1 MIARA
6 IGILKCSP
14 TLNLRVLYKR
24 IQAPARRVERIITVH
39 AAMDR
44 GVPPDRS
51 FLNWNASHL
60 SHKPNRDSH
69 VGPRFMTSIHLPV
82 LLAPIL
88 NTWLAPLIGKAERGS
103 VTIVD
108 GTFGGGGH
116 ALQIARRLRDGDT
129 LVGIDRD
136 PLPIRRFIE
145 SAAASTDQ
153 NPAPPRPSD
162 SSPRDEHWIEWSG
175 ILPSGCRLVL
185 ANASYCALPEI
196 LEELGQSRVHG
207 ILLDLGLSSDQLE
220 DADRGFSFRLDAP
233 LDLRFNPT
241 LGISASQWLLK
252 HSEEEIA
259 NAIYLYGEERFSRRI
274 ARAIVERNRTAPIAT
289 SKELADL
296 IHRAVPGKIHGRVD
310 SATRTF
316 QALRI
321 AVNRELE
328 HVERAMNELPEL
340 LAEGDRNEH
349 PGGTP
354 AGELAVIS
362 FHSLEDRIV
371 KHAMREDPRLEVLTK
386 KPLVATESEIGEN
399 PRSRSAKLRIAR
411 RISIAAPK
419 NGF

>member
-1 MIARA
+1 
-6 IGILKCSP
+6 
-14 TLNLRVLYKR
+14 
-24 IQAPARRVERIITVH
+24 
-39 AAMDR
+39 
-44 GVPPDRS
+44 
-51 FLNWNASHL
+51 
-60 SHKPNRDSH
+60 
-69 VGPRFMTSIHLPV
+69 MTSIHLPV

-88 NTWLAPLIGKAERGS
+88 NSWLAPLIGNAARGP
-103 VTIVD
+103 VTLVD

-116 ALQIARRLRDGDT
+116 ALQIAARLRDGDT
-129 LVGIDRD
+129 LIGIDRD

-145 SAAASTDQ
+145 SVSAPSDQ
-153 NPAPPRPSD
+153 NPSFSLPSD
-162 SSPRDEHWIEWSG
+162 TPLLHERWMEWSG

-196 LEELGQSRVHG
+196 LKELGQSQVHG

-220 DADRGFSFRLDAP
+220 DSDRGFSFRLDAP

-252 HSEEEIA
+252 HSEQEIA
-259 NAIYLYGEERFSRRI
+259 DAIYQYGEERFSRRI

-340 LAEGDRNEH
+340 LAEGDCSERS
-349 PGGTP
+349 GATP
-354 AGELAVIS
+354 PGELAVIS

-371 KHAMREDPRLEVLTK
+371 KHAMRDDPRLEVLTK
-386 KPLVATESEIGEN
+386 KPLVASESEIDEN

-411 RISIAAPK
+411 RVRVAAP
-419 NGF
+419 

>member
-1 MIARA
+1 
-6 IGILKCSP
+6 
-14 TLNLRVLYKR
+14 
-24 IQAPARRVERIITVH
+24 
-39 AAMDR
+39 
-44 GVPPDRS
+44 
-51 FLNWNASHL
+51 
-60 SHKPNRDSH
+60 
-69 VGPRFMTSIHLPV
+69 MTSIHLPV
-82 LLAPIL
+82 LLSPIL
-88 NTWLAPLIGKAERGS
+88 NNWLTPLLENASRGP
-103 VTIVD
+103 VILVD

-116 ALQIARRLRDGDT
+116 AMQIAKRLREGDT
-129 LVGIDRD
+129 LIGIDRD
-136 PLPIRRFIE
+136 PLPIRRFID
-145 SAAASTDQ
+145 SVSQSDATSTQQPNISRAANASTS
-153 NPAPPRPSD
+153 AER
-162 SSPRDEHWIEWSG
+162 WIEWSG
-175 ILPSGCRLVL
+175 ILPSGCRLAL

-196 LEELGQSRVHG
+196 LKEMGESQVHG

-220 DADRGFSFRLDAP
+220 DPDRGFSFRLDAP

-274 ARAIVERNRTAPIAT
+274 ARAIVERNRTAAIAT

-296 IHRAVPGKIHGRVD
+296 IHRVVPGKIHGRVD

-328 HVERAMNELPEL
+328 HVERAMNELPDL
-340 LAEGDRNEH
+340 LSLGDTDGS
-349 PGGTP
+349 PGARP

-386 KPLVATESEIGEN
+386 KPLVASESEIDEN

-411 RISIAAPK
+411 RIQAEATQV
-419 NGF
+419 GF